1 MSKAPD
7 PEKYNRNVIVILVV
21 FMIVAAVISGF

>member
-21 FMIVAAVISGF
+21 FIIVAALLRS